1 MSKPSL
7 PELCLTTVQKAKP
20 NKYFQPYFENNWFL
34 FIGKVCCF
42 IMEKRSMFKLKVKEW
57 FDKLAQNPV
66 QQSGHFALRELDL
79 DWDKFYSWL
88 QQGTYAG
95 IQSWILQTGSGG
107 KLKALTTLR
116 DQVLGYLG
124 KHEVGFNKQ
133 LWLIWQFTATEGWG
147 FPSSLLPC
155 FPTSLTFPIPSSHWL
170 WHSLAF
176 QLTNLTEKDLL
187 RCCCCCCIGFSA
199 RLVSPSSSQQ
209 RRQHLH
215 KDRTSSG

>member
-1 MSKPSL
+1 MERSVVLLWKNAACSNWRSRNDLTSL
-7 PELCLTTVQKAKP
+7 HRTLCSDQGIL
-20 NKYFQPYFENNWFL
+20 L
-34 FIGKVCCF
+34 SRSLILIGTNSTLGYS
-42 IMEKRSMFKLKVKEW
+42 R
-57 FDKLAQNPV
+57 AQ
-66 QQSGHFALRELDL
+66 
-79 DWDKFYSWL
+79 
-88 QQGTYAG
+88 YAG

-107 KLKALTTLR
+107 KLKAPTALR

-199 RLVSPSSSQQ
+199 RLVSPSSS
-209 RRQHLH
+209 R
-215 KDRTSSG
+215 